1 MMPVVPQRSRLK
13 PWLFVVVLLVLAI
26 VIPISYLVWRQY
38 VPGVQAKLTAPKAI
52 GHKPALT
59 VTLAAARGNVSGA
72 EVRVVQNGKPVTVF
86 KQEAPL
92 GARAD
97 VPVTFETAALG
108 LHEGS
113 ATIEVW
119 SRDDFW
125 RPLRGTDRAI
135 ASVPVTIDLT
145 PPKLEILGA
154 TRYVSPGGAALV
166 AFRVDDAARTEVTVG
181 TRAFPS
187 HPYGPP
193 EKNARVALIAL
204 PYDYSSSTP
213 MAITARDEAGNV
225 ASRGVPGELKPRAF
239 PRDTI
244 KLSEAFLQAKVP
256 ELLPQRPPSQ
266 PLLEGFLVINRD
278 QRKEAETQKLKI
290 GERTADQ
297 PLWEGPFVQP
307 RNTKVFSNFAE
318 TRTYLYDGRE
328 VDKQV
333 HYGYDL
339 ASTKQSPVPVANT
352 GVVAF
357 AGPLTIYG
365 NTVIVDHG
373 LGLQTL
379 YAHLSSIDVKAG
391 DKVTKGQS
399 LGRTGATG
407 LAIGDHLH
415 FEVLV
420 AGMSVTPL
428 EWWDA
433 KWIRDRVNRPLKQAG
448 LQEIAGV
455 GAVRVDDDAPAAAA
469 ATRPARRRR

>member
-1 MMPVVPQRSRLK
+1 VFLVVL
-13 PWLFVVVLLVLAI
+13 VVVAIAAPLA
-26 VIPISYLVWRQY
+26 YLGWRQS
-38 VPGVQAKLTAPKAI
+38 VPGVRATLTAPKAI

-59 VTLAAARGNVSGA
+59 LAVAATRGNVATA
-72 EVRVVQNGKPVTVF
+72 EVRVVQDGKPVTVF
-86 KQEAPL
+86 KQDGL
-92 GARAD
+92 GPRAD
-97 VPVTFETAALG
+97 VPVSFETAAVG
-108 LHEGS
+108 LREGN

-125 RPLRGTDRAI
+125 RPLRGTPRPVT
-135 ASVPVTIDLT
+135 SQPVTIDLT

-154 TRYVSPGGAALV
+154 TRYISPGGAALV
-166 AFRVDDAARTEVTVG
+166 AFRVDDAERTDVTVG

-187 HPYGPP
+187 HPYGPVD
-193 EKNARVALIAL
+193 KHARVALIAL
-204 PYDYSSSTP
+204 PADFSSNTP

-225 ASRGVPGELKPRAF
+225 TSRGVPAELKPRAF

-256 ELLPQRPPSQ
+256 ELLPQRSPSQ

-278 QRKEAETQKLKI
+278 QRKQAENEKRKV
-290 GERTADQ
+290 GERTAEQ

-318 TRTYLYDGRE
+318 TRTYVYDGRE

-339 ASTKQSPVPVANT
+339 ASTKQSPVPAANV

-365 NTVIVDHG
+365 NTVILDHG

-379 YAHLSSIDVKAG
+379 YAHLSSIDVKPG
-391 DKVTKGQS
+391 DKVTKGQV
-399 LGRTGATG
+399 LGRTGSTG

-420 AGMSVTPL
+420 SGVSVTPL

-448 LQEIAGV
+448 LQEIAGL
-455 GAVRVDDDAPAAAA
+455 GAVPAGDDAPAASA
-469 ATRPARRRR
+469 RPARRRR

>member
-1 MMPVVPQRSRLK
+1 MMPVVPQRSRIR
-13 PWLFVVVLLVLAI
+13 PWVILVVLLVFAI
-26 VIPISYLVWRQY
+26 VAPISYLAWRQS
-38 VPGVQAKLTAPKAI
+38 VPGVRATVTAPKAI

-59 VTLAAARGNVSGA
+59 LSLAAARGNVARA
-72 EVRVVQNGKPVTVF
+72 EVRVVQDGKPVTVF
-86 KQEAPL
+86 TQETSL
-92 GARAD
+92 GARAE

-125 RPLRGTDRAI
+125 RPLRGTPRAV
-135 ASVPVTIDLT
+135 AAVPVTIDLT
-145 PPKLEILGA
+145 PPKLEVLGA
-154 TRYVSPGGAALV
+154 TRYVSPGGTAVV
-166 AFRVDDAARTEVTVG
+166 AFRVDDAVRTDITVG
-181 TRAFPS
+181 PRSFRS
-187 HPYGPP
+187 HAYGPP
-193 EKNARVALIAL
+193 DRHARVALIAL
-204 PYDYSSSTP
+204 PADFSSSTP

-225 ASRGVPGELKPRAF
+225 TSRGVPAELKPRAF

-278 QRKEAETQKLKI
+278 QRKQAENEKLKI
-290 GERTADQ
+290 GERTAEQ

-318 TRTYLYDGRE
+318 TRTYVYDGRV
-328 VDKQV
+328 VDTQV

-339 ASTKQSPVPVANT
+339 ASTKQSAVPASNA

-379 YAHLSSIDVKAG
+379 YAHLSSIDVKPG
-391 DKVTKGQS
+391 DKVTKGQP

-420 AGMSVTPL
+420 SGVSVTPL
-428 EWWDA
+428 EWWDG

-448 LQEIAGV
+448 LREIAGL
-455 GAVRVDDDAPAAAA
+455 GAIVDTDDAPAASA
-469 ATRPARRRR
+469 RPARRRR